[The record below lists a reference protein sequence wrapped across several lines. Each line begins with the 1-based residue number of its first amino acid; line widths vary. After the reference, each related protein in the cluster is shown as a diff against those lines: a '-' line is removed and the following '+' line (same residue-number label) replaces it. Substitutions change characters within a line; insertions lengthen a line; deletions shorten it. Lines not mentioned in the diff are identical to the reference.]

1 MTVEL
6 NTERIYTELSWLR
19 QEVQGLRSKL
29 DALAPASRPS
39 LHTEHP
45 HIVRS
50 EGVHGGRPVVHGT
63 GVSDQAVIEQTRL
76 GRSPAQIVEGCDRG
90 AHPVPGLRRA
100 QLLLRTPGRDRAG
113 HCPQPRRAPPRT
125 AKGFSGVKRYSPI
138 TFTNTRF
145 RRPPSNS
152 P

>member
-50 EGVHGGRPVVHGT
+50 EGVHGGRPVVRGA
-63 GVSDQAVIEQTRL
+63 GVSVQAIIEQTRL
-76 GRSPAQIVEGCDRG
+76 GRSPAQIVEDYDGVLTLSQVYDALSYFYEHQGEIEQDIARNR
-90 AHPVPGLRRA
+90 AALRK
-100 QLLLRTPGRDRAG
+100 G
-113 HCPQPRRAPPRT
+113 PRKAS
-125 AKGFSGVKRYSPI
+125 SG
-138 TFTNTRF
+138 
-145 RRPPSNS
+145 
-152 P
+152 